1 MALLQQK
8 IKILSD
14 VSHTKNV
21 VRGKLANYRYHNI
34 FLNKLNLKTKTRLQG
49 QQLFSKTGG
58 DL

>member
-49 QQLFSKTGG
+49 Q
-58 DL
+58 